1 MPLEMLVVLVAEY
14 AEPEGSREQQCGEG
28 EVPQQP
34 HHKGSRR
41 QWALTA
47 VFVQGHVPA
56 PHSTALSAWLS
67 SSASCCPSPSAM
79 RVWSRWT
86 SAFSRPDNPAP
97 LPRLMTMTF
106 FALSA
111 FRIGM
116 P

>member
-28 EVPQQP
+28 DVPRQP

-56 PHSTALSAWLS
+56 PHSTALIAWI
-67 SSASCCPSPSAM
+67 SSAAAFCPSPYTM
-79 RVWSRWT
+79 RVLSTYT
-86 SAFSRPDNPAP
+86 SAFSMPENPAP
-97 LPRLMTMTF
+97 LPRSLTTPLL
-106 FALSA
+106 ALS
-111 FRIGM
+111 